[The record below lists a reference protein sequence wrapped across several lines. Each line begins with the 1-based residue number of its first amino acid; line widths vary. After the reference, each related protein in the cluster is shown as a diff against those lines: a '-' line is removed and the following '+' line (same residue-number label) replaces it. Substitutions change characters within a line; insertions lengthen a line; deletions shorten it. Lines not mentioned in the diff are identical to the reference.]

1 MNHLPWLFLALA
13 GAANAAAP
21 PPADGTARA
30 AGAQFEVFDAARGA
44 WVAPEAFW
52 SSFVA
57 RGGGRDWGRGADYPP
72 YAEVGEFDTFLVE
85 IDGKACL
92 MQFFHQRWR
101 LANDVQRWNDRFNA
115 YGACPRV
122 FD

>member
-1 MNHLPWLFLALA
+1 MRSIVACLLWLA
-13 GAANAAAP
+13 GVAQAATP
-21 PPADGTARA
+21 PLSDGAARA
-30 AGAQFEVFDAARGA
+30 AGAGFEVFDAAAGR

-52 SSFVA
+52 NAYVQRTGA
-57 RGGGRDWGRGADYPP
+57 RHWGRGADYPP
-72 YAEVGEFDTFLVE
+72 YAEVAEFDTFLVE
-85 IDGKACL
+85 IEGQVCL

-101 LANDVQRWNDRFNA
+101 LANDVRRWNDRFND